1 MLYEALD
8 QQIHAH
14 TDWVLRR
21 QRGIPNNRRLFVVA
35 CMDERLPVEE
45 ALGIAQGDAH
55 IFRNAGGVVTDDVL
69 RSAMLTTNFFGTE
82 EIIIVNHTEC
92 GMMSAKTEVL
102 VQAMREK
109 VGSLEHVALDPSLP
123 ELTLTDPEAF
133 GRWIKMFDDVD
144 AISATQVNFLRNHPF
159 IPAHVSIHSYVY
171 EVETGRLRKPYER
184 LAEHVNDARTMIENA
199 YLA

>member
-55 IFRNAGGVVTDDVL
+55 IFRNAGGVVTP
-69 RSAMLTTNFFGTE
+69 TTCF
-82 EIIIVNHTEC
+82 VRRC
-92 GMMSAKTEVL
+92 
-102 VQAMREK
+102 
-109 VGSLEHVALDPSLP
+109 
-123 ELTLTDPEAF
+123 
-133 GRWIKMFDDVD
+133 
-144 AISATQVNFLRNHPF
+144 
-159 IPAHVSIHSYVY
+159 
-171 EVETGRLRKPYER
+171 
-184 LAEHVNDARTMIENA
+184 
-199 YLA
+199 